1 MGVIAGL
8 ILGVLIGFVGADGAD
23 RVRLRGVA
31 LVDSGVVVRLADVAS
46 IEGPNADRLAGVVVS
61 GGGGGTTIGV
71 RDVERALKGESWIN
85 WGGLLLSGAECRVV
99 VKEAIEAPEPGA
111 AKGSTGKEST
121 SRVASDNVMVRAIA
135 LQLARLVGVEDD
147 GVRIEVDQ
155 MPTELARVSLEGR
168 TMTVQPM
175 GQSERMSLVVR
186 VYERDRVVATGTVR
200 GRVLVRRSVAVARQT
215 MERGHE
221 IQGDEVAIEERWV
234 GIAESPV
241 ESSMAAGSVVRSRV
255 GTGEVISSRAV
266 ETPIVVRKGESVAVD
281 CLSGSFVVR
290 VTAVALGA
298 GREGDVIEC
307 KTPGAKEPIR
317 ARVAGRGHVVVEVA
331 PELSAAALETNR

>member
-8 ILGVLIGFVGADGAD
+8 ILGVLVGLGGANGAD
-23 RVRLRGVA
+23 RVRLREVA
-31 LVDSGVVVRLADVAS
+31 LVESGAVVRLADVAEV
-46 IEGPNADRLAGVVVS
+46 EGPNAERLKGVMV
-61 GGGGGTTIGV
+61 GGGGAASTIGV
-71 RDVERALKGESWIN
+71 RDVERALRGESWIN

-99 VKEAIEAPEPGA
+99 VKAAPAPVERGPT
-111 AKGSTGKEST
+111 AKDTPPL
-121 SRVASDNVMVRAIA
+121 ASPKGVMERAIA
-135 LQLARLVGVEDD
+135 THLARLVGVADD
-147 GVRIEVDQ
+147 AVRIEVDQ
-155 MPTELARVSLEGR
+155 MPAELARVSLDGR
-168 TMTVQPM
+168 MMTVQPM
-175 GQSERMSLVVR
+175 GQSERMGLVVR

-221 IQGDEVAIEERWV
+221 IQENEVSLEERWV
-234 GIAESPV
+234 GIAESPMDS
-241 ESSMAAGSVVRSRV
+241 ETAAGSVVRSRV
-255 GTGEVISSRAV
+255 GTGEVISTRAV
-266 ETPIVVRKGESVAVD
+266 ETPIVVRKGDTVAVD

-307 KTPGAKEPIR
+307 RTPGSKESIR

-331 PELSAAALETNR
+331 TGVEAMASEANR